1 MKNLYYSAVVSMALG
16 ITGAAADSH
25 ESVTVTVNAV
35 DANGVGASLGTI
47 EFKDVPHGVEV
58 KPNLH
63 GLTPGEHGFHIHE
76 NPSCQPKE
84 KDGKMTAAQ
93 AAGGHFDPHASG
105 KHAGPQGGGH
115 QGDLPKLEVAAD
127 GTATKA
133 AHVHDLSLKDI
144 RNRSVMIHAGG
155 DNYSDSPAP
164 LGGGGPRVGC
174 GVIPQ

>member
-1 MKNLYYSAVVSMALG
+1 MKNICYGVIVSMALCVG
-16 ITGAAADSH
+16 GAAADSH
-25 ESVTVTVNAV
+25 ESVSVTVNAV
-35 DANGVGASLGTI
+35 DATGVGASLGTI
-47 EFKDVPHGVEV
+47 EFKAVPHGIEV

-76 NPSCQPKE
+76 NPSCEPKE

-93 AAGGHFDPHASG
+93 AAGAHFDPQVTG
-105 KHAGPQGGGH
+105 KHAGPSGGGH
-115 QGDLPKLEVAAD
+115 KGDLPKLEVAAD

-133 AHVHDLSLKDI
+133 AHVHGLTLKDI

-174 GVIPQ
+174 GVIPR